1 MNTKDLNEIWREL
14 KNQSK
19 SMQSLIVRNTGIPGL
34 SIAFD
39 PISNSNKIIIR
50 VEDAWS
56 DGMFP
61 NWSGL
66 NFSSEFFEVPVSLPH
81 IVLELTNNEYEKIFT
96 LFCLDLIEN
105 INGTE
110 GSERDGGIQE
120 TVNSWNQFFLANRE
134 NLLSREKQQG
144 LFAELDLLLRII
156 QTGVISNIDAINSW
170 KGGERAY
177 HDFQFANRVIEV
189 KSTSSKEPKKVRISN
204 EKQLYDDGIDSLQL
218 LATSLTTVEGGIR
231 LIDVFDE
238 LSAILSEEDITHDK
252 LLIQIIKYGL
262 LPEDFTK
269 YQTGYNVLQRQY
281 FVVEEGF
288 PRIIICP
295 EGVGDLKYSIT
306 VNTCHEFELTEEV
319 ALGVFLN
326 GQ

>member
-1 MNTKDLNEIWREL
+1 M
-14 KNQSK
+14 
-19 SMQSLIVRNTGIPGL
+19 
-34 SIAFD
+34 
-39 PISNSNKIIIR
+39 
-50 VEDAWS
+50 
-56 DGMFP
+56 
-61 NWSGL
+61 
-66 NFSSEFFEVPVSLPH
+66 
-81 IVLELTNNEYEKIFT
+81 
-96 LFCLDLIEN
+96 
-105 INGTE
+105 
-110 GSERDGGIQE
+110 
-120 TVNSWNQFFLANRE
+120 
-134 NLLSREKQQG
+134 
-144 LFAELDLLLRII
+144 
-156 QTGVISNIDAINSW
+156 

-218 LATSLTTVEGGIR
+218 LATSLTTVEGGVR

-262 LPEDFTK
+262 LPEDFIK
-269 YQTGYNVLQRQY
+269 YQTGYNVSQRQY

-306 VNTCHEFELTEEV
+306 VNTCHAFDLTEEE

-326 GQ
+326 GE